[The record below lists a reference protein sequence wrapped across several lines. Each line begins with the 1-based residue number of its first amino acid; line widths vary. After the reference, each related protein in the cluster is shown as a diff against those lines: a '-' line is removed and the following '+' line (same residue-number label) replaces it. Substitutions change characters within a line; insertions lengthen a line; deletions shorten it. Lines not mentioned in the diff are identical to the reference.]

1 MSKLYFR
8 YGAMSSGKSLDL
20 IKVYFNYRERDMDVL
35 VMKPFIDTKGENRVT
50 SRNGSDIVCDFLIKS
65 NDNIFDEKTA
75 AIVQEIDSI
84 NTRIKELEA
93 NLDK

>member
-1 MSKLYFR
+1 MSAQADLDEKFIELGKLY
-8 YGAMSSGKSLDL
+8 YE
-20 IKVYFNYRERDMDVL
+20 I
-35 VMKPFIDTKGENRVT
+35 I
-50 SRNGSDIVCDFLIKS
+50 S

>member
-1 MSKLYFR
+1 MGLWNATSADKTGSSFISGLCIKSAQADLDEKFIELGKLY
-8 YGAMSSGKSLDL
+8 YE
-20 IKVYFNYRERDMDVL
+20 I
-35 VMKPFIDTKGENRVT
+35 I
-50 SRNGSDIVCDFLIKS
+50 S